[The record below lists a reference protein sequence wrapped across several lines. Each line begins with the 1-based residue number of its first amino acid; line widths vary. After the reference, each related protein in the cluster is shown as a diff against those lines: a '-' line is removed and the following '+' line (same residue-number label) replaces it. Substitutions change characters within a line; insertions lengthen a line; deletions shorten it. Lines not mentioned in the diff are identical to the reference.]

1 MGVDDD
7 EVNRKTIK
15 TMTIPRAVQGLLVLH
30 GNLDV
35 RTKPETQQRM
45 LGNFTEIRIV
55 SSKLFLTT

>member
-7 EVNRKTIK
+7 EVNRKTIE

-35 RTKPETQQRM
+35 STKPENQQRM
-45 LGNFTEIRIV
+45 LGNFTEFRIV
-55 SSKLFLTT
+55 SSKLLLTT

>member
-7 EVNRKTIK
+7 GVNRKTIE

-35 RTKPETQQRM
+35 RTKPENQ
-45 LGNFTEIRIV
+45 
-55 SSKLFLTT
+55 